1 MDVAGVLQRA
11 GADAEAAR
19 VLRFVPPKAKEAHL
33 ATTQYERLNV
43 TRHLG
48 HVLDVQL
55 AVLAR
60 YVCVYI
66 DAYGLCGG

>member
-1 MDVAGVLQRA
+1 MDIADVLKRA
-11 GADAEAAR
+11 GAEQA
-19 VLRFVPPKAKEAHL
+19 VTNLLRFVPPPPGPHL
-33 ATTQYERLNV
+33 STAEDKLNV

-60 YVCVYI
+60 
-66 DAYGLCGG
+66 